1 MGIVPVR
8 VGLKYC
14 GGCHLRYDR
23 LGMLSEIQAQCPQ
36 DTIFEPVIEGKI
48 YDYILV
54 VNGCQAQCAD
64 TSKLESAN
72 GQFSLFQ
79 WAEPGKAVEMI
90 RRLSRPSYVPVTGE
104 IHNQNKK

>member
-1 MGIVPVR
+1 MKAMPVH

-23 LGMLSEIQAQCPQ
+23 MGMLAEIQARCPPN
-36 DTIFEPVIEGKI
+36 TVFEPAAVGKR
-48 YDYILV
+48 YDFILV

-64 TSKLESAN
+64 TSKLLSAN

-79 WAEPGKAVEMI
+79 WAEPERAVEII
-90 RRLSRPSYVPVTGE
+90 RRLSGCRISQGQE
-104 IHNQNKK
+104 KNQ